1 MTRILVLDDNILT
14 ALHRA
19 LESSGE
25 GGNVPIVAIVDD
37 ADNVGE
43 VLRGLLEL
51 VGYSRMR
58 A

>member
-19 LESSGE
+19 LESSGD

-37 ADNVGE
+37 ADNVG
-43 VLRGLLEL
+43 VRGLLEL